1 MRKVSGR
8 KNGFLLVEVLIAS
21 FLLAVVFGAALLLYQ
36 RGVVSWL
43 RTRDRVEVQENLRLG
58 LDRMS
63 RELRGALYLVEAKPD
78 SVTFFSS
85 DEKYI
90 SYYVRYSDTAKCYQ
104 LLRGVGGTANPV
116 ASYVTALE
124 ITYEPAETADPKEIT
139 FVHIR
144 LTGEKGRSGPVT
156 MSTGVHLRS
165 V

>member
-1 MRKVSGR
+1 MRGVSGR
-8 KNGFLLVEVLIAS
+8 KNGFVLVEVLIAS
-21 FLLAVVFGAALLLYQ
+21 LVLAVVFGAALLLYQ

-63 RELRGALYLVEAKPD
+63 RELRGALCLLEAKPD
-78 SVTFFSS
+78 SVMFLSP
-85 DEKYI
+85 EKKEI
-90 SYYVRYSDTAKCYQ
+90 SYYVSYSDTAKCCQ
-104 LLRGVGGTANPV
+104 LLRGVDGTANPV

-124 ITYEPAETADPKEIT
+124 ITYKPAGTADPKKIT

-144 LTGEKGRSGPVT
+144 LTGEKDRSGTVT
-156 MSTGVHLRS
+156 MSTGVRLRS